1 MNEEI
6 NWMESAGPF
15 QAKFYRPVRFCQSRG
30 FLWLPVGAIAVTEN
44 TAVAQERA
52 EFFLPSKNGG
62 LNLPKV
68 SVIVPVY
75 NVEKYL
81 AQCVE
86 SILAQTL
93 DDIEIL
99 LINDASTDRS
109 LEIARTYEKDPR
121 VKVYDKPHGGLGDTR
136 NYGVARASGK
146 YLIFIDSDDWIDPG
160 MLTNLCACAEEHHSD
175 LVVFNYVRENTNNG
189 EQRVCRLPINYPDF
203 GLEIQET
210 VLRQLIGPDP
220 ADTDWRKVE
229 MLGCAWRRMY
239 RREWFLQNQLSYY
252 NEQEIMLEDLP
263 VSIKAHALAKRV
275 LFVGGAFYH
284 YRYNPQS
291 LSIRYRPHRM
301 EMMEECYQIVKEFLE
316 SRNLYEKYAERHQ
329 AWLLRSAAHS
339 SFVNCFSPQNKVRFS
354 ERYREVRGILR
365 NPLLRQAA
373 KSHYL
378 ESGTRADRL
387 ILRLI
392 RMGNPFFVYVFYRL
406 YSYTLSINVR
416 KK

>member
-1 MNEEI
+1 M
-6 NWMESAGPF
+6 
-15 QAKFYRPVRFCQSRG
+15 
-30 FLWLPVGAIAVTEN
+30 
-44 TAVAQERA
+44 
-52 EFFLPSKNGG
+52 
-62 LNLPKV
+62 PKV

-81 AQCVE
+81 VQCVE

-93 DDIEIL
+93 EDIEIL

-109 LEIARTYEKDPR
+109 LELARGYEKDSR

-136 NYGVARASGK
+136 NYGVARALGT
-146 YLIFIDSDDWIDPG
+146 YLVFIDSDDWIEPD
-160 MLTNLCACAEEHHSD
+160 MLANLCACAEKHHSD
-175 LVVFNYVRENTNNG
+175 LVVFNFIRENMDDG
-189 EQRVCRLPINYPDF
+189 EQRVCKLPVNYPDF

-210 VLRQLIGPDP
+210 VLRQLVGPDP

-239 RREWFLQNQLSYY
+239 RREWFLYHQLAYY
-252 NEQEIMLEDLP
+252 NEQKVMLEDLP
-263 VSIKAHALAKRV
+263 VTIQAHCLAKRV

-291 LSIRYRPHRM
+291 LSTRYRPRRM
-301 EMMEECYQIVKEFLE
+301 EMMAECYGIVKEFLE

-339 SFVNCFSPQNKVRFS
+339 SFVNCFIPRSKVSFS
-354 ERYREVRGILR
+354 ERYREVKGILR
-365 NPLLRQAA
+365 NPLLRHAA

-378 ESGTRADRL
+378 ENGTRADRV
-387 ILRLI
+387 ILHLV
-392 RMGNPFFVYVFYRL
+392 RMGNPFFVYLFYRL
-406 YSYTLSINVR
+406 YSYALSVSTR